1 MTTPRWTRPDT
12 VPFPSVWRRFEGK
25 RALEDGKVPNF
36 WVQDVTDDLAE
47 DVVAH
52 MTEFF
57 LRDEPL
63 TSNVKVRD
71 DPVSLR
77 EIQSLW
83 REMIK
88 QRVALVALTNGD
100 KGPVIAGCN
109 VTGVVYKSDKGKDTQ
124 YEGGPMKAVIAA
136 LEYICDNVDVFQRYG
151 VNEYMT
157 ALGLSVQPAYRGQ
170 GIGIELLRA
179 RFDLG
184 RAVGLKL
191 TVTVFTAIASQIL
204 AHRIGMEVL
213 AEVSYKDYL
222 QDGQVVFQNMKTP
235 SMKMMAKR
243 IENVDE

>member
-25 RALEDGKVPNF
+25 RAVENGKVPNF

-52 MTEFF
+52 MTEYF
-57 LRDEPL
+57 LHDEPL
-63 TSNVKVRD
+63 SSTTKFWN
-71 DPVSLR
+71 DPVSVR

-100 KGPVIAGCN
+100 NGPVIAGCN
-109 VTGVVYKSDKGKDTQ
+109 VTGVVYNSDKGKDTQ
-124 YEGGPMKAVIAA
+124 FEGGPTKTVLAA
-136 LEYICDNVDVFQRYG
+136 LEYISGKVDVFQRYG

-157 ALGLSVQPAYRGQ
+157 AMGLSVHPAYRGQ

-191 TVTVFTAIASQIL
+191 TVTVFTAISSQIL
-204 AHRIGMEVL
+204 AHRIEMEVL
-213 AEVSYKDYL
+213 AEVAYNDYL
-222 QDGQVVFQNMKTP
+222 QDGQVVFPNMKTP
-235 SMKMMAKR
+235 TMKLMAKR
-243 IENVDE
+243 IQSLDE